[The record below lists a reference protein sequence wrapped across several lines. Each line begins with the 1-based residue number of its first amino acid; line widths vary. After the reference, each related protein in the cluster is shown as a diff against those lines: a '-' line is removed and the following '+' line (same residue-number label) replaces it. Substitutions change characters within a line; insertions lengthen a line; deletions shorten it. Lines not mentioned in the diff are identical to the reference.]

1 LLLFLSKSKGTDFQ
15 KQKIFFFRP
24 GFEHCC
30 GPWHRPDC
38 KVRWGERC
46 PDPLWSLVQPWTL
59 SSSLSSIQAL
69 TRNEGCPR
77 HCDRAWILDG
87 AIFFFTCKNA
97 NGRPDNT
104 TSFPACA
111 SEAGSDPTCIGDI
124 SPQTTTSPASTAS
137 TSQTEVDTTASTSVT
152 EVETTASLTTTEPTA
167 TVSTSASDST
177 TSSLALYG

>member
-1 LLLFLSKSKGTDFQ
+1 MLEAMLRPHKAVVVILPHQLSCVPSNVKTPVPWAILLFSLEVSNCAQVFPGGYCYNGGSWDGRRFYFVAAISVLLLFLSKSKGTDFQ

-77 HCDRAWILDG
+77 HCDRAWFLDG
-87 AIFFFTCKNA
+87 TIFFFYVQKCK
-97 NGRPDNT
+97 R
-104 TSFPACA
+104 
-111 SEAGSDPTCIGDI
+111 
-124 SPQTTTSPASTAS
+124 
-137 TSQTEVDTTASTSVT
+137 
-152 EVETTASLTTTEPTA
+152 
-167 TVSTSASDST
+167 
-177 TSSLALYG
+177 